1 MLARPAAPCSRM
13 IPKSGHRFSG
23 KIMRKQAMIPVIDLP
38 TSSTFA
44 AVVADPRFA
53 LAIGISVLSGA
64 VRGFSGF
71 GSALIYVPLM
81 SALYGPQTGAATF
94 LLTDFV
100 TGIVFSL
107 GVWRLAVWREVI
119 PLAATAVI
127 AAQFGTL
134 ILQYADPIW
143 LRWTMTALVLV
154 IVVMLSTGWRYH
166 GKPMLIVTLL
176 VGLAA
181 GLLGGAVQISGP
193 PVVLFWLSSMA
204 SAAVVRANFVVFFA
218 IMAAALV
225 VTYLWAGL
233 LTAEVIAI
241 AAIVA
246 PLHILAMFA
255 GARLFHFAS
264 EATYRRVAYGVITFA
279 ALVSMPLWDGW
290 LR

>member
-1 MLARPAAPCSRM
+1 
-13 IPKSGHRFSG
+13 
-23 KIMRKQAMIPVIDLP
+23 VIDLP
-38 TSSTFA
+38 TAATFA

-81 SALYGPQTGAATF
+81 SALYGPKIGAASF

-107 GVWRLAVWREVI
+107 GVWRQAVWREIV
-119 PLAATAVI
+119 PLAISAAI
-127 AAQFGTL
+127 AAQFGAL
-134 ILQYADPIW
+134 ILQYADPAH
-143 LRWTMTALVLV
+143 LRWAMTALVLV
-154 IVVMLSTGWRYH
+154 IVVVLATGWRYH
-166 GKPMLIVTLL
+166 GKPMLIVTVM
-176 VGLAA
+176 VGIAA
-181 GLLGGAVQISGP
+181 GLMGGAVQIFGP

-204 SAAVVRANFVVFFA
+204 TAAVVRANFVVFFA
-218 IMAAALV
+218 IMAAALIA
-225 VTYLWAGL
+225 TYLWFGL
-233 LTAEVIAI
+233 LTPDVIAL
-241 AAIVA
+241 AAFVA

-255 GARLFHFAS
+255 GAKVFHFAS
-264 EATYRRVAYGVITFA
+264 ETTYRRVAYAVITLA

>member
-1 MLARPAAPCSRM
+1 
-13 IPKSGHRFSG
+13 
-23 KIMRKQAMIPVIDLP
+23 VIDLP

-81 SALYGPQTGAATF
+81 SALYGPKIGAASF

-100 TGIVFSL
+100 TGIVFSI
-107 GVWRLAVWREVI
+107 GVWRQAVWREIV
-119 PLAATAVI
+119 PLAISAAI

-134 ILQYADPIW
+134 ILQYADPAH
-143 LRWTMTALVLV
+143 LRWAMAALVLV
-154 IVVMLSTGWRYH
+154 IVVVLATGWRYH
-166 GKPMLIVTLL
+166 GKPILIVTVL
-176 VGLAA
+176 VGIAA
-181 GLLGGAVQISGP
+181 GLMGGAVQIFGP

-204 SAAVVRANFVVFFA
+204 TAAVVRANFVVFFA
-218 IMAAALV
+218 IMAAAF
-225 VTYLWAGL
+225 
-233 LTAEVIAI
+233 
-241 AAIVA
+241 VA

-255 GARLFHFAS
+255 GAKVFHFAS
-264 EATYRRVAYGVITFA
+264 ETTYRRTAYAIITLA
-279 ALVSMPLWDGW
+279 ALASMPLWDGW

>member
-1 MLARPAAPCSRM
+1 MPLLHSRS
-13 IPKSGHRFSG
+13 PPGPS
-23 KIMRKQAMIPVIDLP
+23 VIDLP
-38 TSSTFA
+38 TAATFSA
-44 AVVADPRFA
+44 IMADPRFA
-53 LAIGISVLSGA
+53 LLMGISILSGA

-71 GSALIYVPLM
+71 GSALIYVPLA
-81 SALYGPQTGAATF
+81 SALYGPQVGAATF

-107 GVWRLAVWREVI
+107 GVWRQAVWREVI
-119 PLAATAVI
+119 PLAVTAVI

-134 ILQYADPIW
+134 ILQYADPMW

-154 IVVMLSTGWRYH
+154 IVVVLSTGWRYH
-166 GKPMLIVTLL
+166 GRPMLIVTLL

-218 IMAAALV
+218 IMAAALI

-233 LTAEVIAI
+233 LTPEVIALGAI
-241 AAIVA
+241 AG

-255 GARLFHFAS
+255 GAKLFHFAS
-264 EATYRRVAYGVITFA
+264 EITYRRVAYVIITLA

>member
-1 MLARPAAPCSRM
+1 M
-13 IPKSGHRFSG
+13 
-23 KIMRKQAMIPVIDLP
+23 IDLP
-38 TSSTFA
+38 TPSTFA

-53 LAIGISVLSGA
+53 LALGVSVLSGA

-81 SALYGPQTGAATF
+81 SALYGPQVGAASF

-119 PLAATAVI
+119 PLAIAAVF
-127 AAQFGTL
+127 AAQFGAL
-134 ILQYADPIW
+134 ILQYADPMW

-154 IVVMLSTGWRYH
+154 IVVVLSTGWRYH

-181 GLLGGAVQISGP
+181 GFLGGAVQISGP
-193 PVVLFWLSSMA
+193 PIVLFWLSSMA

-218 IMAAALV
+218 IMAAALI

-233 LTAEVIAI
+233 LTAEVIAL
-241 AAIVA
+241 AAFVA

-255 GARLFHFAS
+255 GAKVFHFAS
-264 EATYRRVAYGVITFA
+264 EQTYRRTAYVIIMLA

-290 LR
+290 PR